1 MESII
6 QKWGNSLGIR
16 IPKAIASELKL
27 IDGTHVD
34 LKYEEDKIVI
44 YPIRKILLA
53 EKLEKITKN
62 NLHSEV
68 KTGHSVGN
76 ETW

>member
-1 MESII
+1 M
-6 QKWGNSLGIR
+6 GIR

-27 IDGTHVD
+27 NDGTHVD

-53 EKLEKITKN
+53 EKLKK
-62 NLHSEV
+62 
-68 KTGHSVGN
+68 
-76 ETW
+76 